1 MLCREKALGF
11 LESIVL
17 SFLEQISAS
26 VKTIVSHETS
36 KAHRKRLK
44 GLKTRRDYAAETD
57 EEQEID
63 RSLEAGKIGVTISLK
78 NRKSG

>member
-36 KAHRKRLK
+36 KAYRKRLK
-44 GLKTRRDYAAETD
+44 GLKTRRDYAAETE

>member
-1 MLCREKALGF
+1 M
-11 LESIVL
+11 L

-26 VKTIVSHETS
+26 VKTIVSQGTS

-44 GLKTRRDYAAETD
+44 GLKTRRDYAVESD

-63 RSLEAGKIGVTISLK
+63 RGLEVGKIGVTISLK

>member
-1 MLCREKALGF
+1 M
-11 LESIVL
+11 L

-36 KAHRKRLK
+36 KAHRKRLN
-44 GLKTRRDYAAETD
+44 GLKTRRDHAAESD